1 MIKNLC
7 TKICFYAL
15 VLNIKFI
22 MHPSTSNAQPQKVP
36 RDILEKNETKAM
48 HRITFR
54 ASKLIVLM
62 HKVFHLLL

>member
-22 MHPSTSNAQPQKVP
+22 MHPSTSNAQPQKVAM
-36 RDILEKNETKAM
+36 DISEKNETKARY
-48 HRITFR
+48 RITFR
-54 ASKLIVLM
+54 ASNSVNG
-62 HKVFHLLL
+62 